1 MAGHGRGGAQ
11 VRIGA
16 LIAAATLGGCAS
28 TTELGNSFSV
38 SVTAFSGG
46 ITTSN
51 QLVLDLEKD
60 FVRKSEQLEYVS
72 RGSYS
77 CLNPRDPEV
86 IRIEGDYRTGRFNK
100 VQKDAIKAIR
110 EKNAYINAILGYGE
124 VIEAYV
130 KQQADLGQ
138 KLDKWTAAIGTF
150 SGLVSLPEAKLFS
163 AAATG
168 IIADIKAVNGYFY
181 HENIKRYAIK
191 IGPHLAANVNYLVK
205 KRSLRDLTADEERAF
220 QLWKACAEERLRF
233 VQKYFP
239 PVIGTQANT
248 PYPAA
253 APSPVW
259 DFMNAYKEYI
269 TERETFLGRKPD
281 FGGLLQ
287 AIVDA
292 NNAIIEDKQDA
303 LDSINT
309 MSAAA
314 KTIIDSASGI
324 RAAADSI

>member
-1 MAGHGRGGAQ
+1 M
-11 VRIGA
+11 RIGA
-16 LIAAATLGGCAS
+16 LIAAAMLGGCAS

-46 ITTSN
+46 ITSSD
-51 QLVLDLEKD
+51 QLALDLEKD

-86 IRIEGDYRTGRFNK
+86 IRMEGDYRTGYRNK
-100 VQKDAIKAIR
+100 VQKDAVKSLR

-124 VIEAYV
+124 VVEAYV
-130 KQQADLGQ
+130 KQQADLEQ
-138 KLDKWTAAIGTF
+138 KLDKWTTAIGTF

-163 AAATG
+163 AAATS
-168 IIADIKAVNGYFY
+168 IIGDIKAVNGYFY
-181 HENIKRYAIK
+181 HESIKRYANK

-205 KRSLRDLTADEERAF
+205 KRNLRDLTADEERAF

-233 VQKYFP
+233 IRDNFP
-239 PVIGTQANT
+239 PAIGREAKTLYSAM
-248 PYPAA
+248 

-259 DFMNAYKEYI
+259 DSMNAYKEYI

-281 FGGLLQ
+281 FGGLLK
-287 AIVDA
+287 AIVEG
-292 NNAIIEDKQDA
+292 NNAIIADEQDA
-303 LDSINT
+303 LDSINK
-309 MSAAA
+309 MGAAA

-324 RAAADSI
+324 RAAAAQT